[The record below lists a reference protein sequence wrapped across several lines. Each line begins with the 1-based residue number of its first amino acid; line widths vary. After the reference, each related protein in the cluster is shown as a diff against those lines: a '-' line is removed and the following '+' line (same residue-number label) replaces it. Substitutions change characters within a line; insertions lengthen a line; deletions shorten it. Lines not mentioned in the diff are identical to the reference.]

1 MVKYDCTTADRCKQS
16 FLKSICTAD
25 DWCLNH
31 RFPRNCTIVAKPVK
45 RLTCITRKQF
55 GGCQSEGQSKS
66 FQLAEIAVLFLGTR
80 DACPN
85 CINRALLL
93 RIILRKAVKQLIGF
107 GTATFVR

>member
-1 MVKYDCTTADRCKQS
+1 VPKSPLSEELYDCRQTSQAADLYNTETVRG
-16 FLKSICTAD
+16 L
-25 DWCLNH
+25 
-31 RFPRNCTIVAKPVK
+31 R
-45 RLTCITRKQF
+45 
-55 GGCQSEGQSKS
+55 QSEGQSKS
-66 FQLAEIAVLFLGTR
+66 FQLADIAVLLLGTR